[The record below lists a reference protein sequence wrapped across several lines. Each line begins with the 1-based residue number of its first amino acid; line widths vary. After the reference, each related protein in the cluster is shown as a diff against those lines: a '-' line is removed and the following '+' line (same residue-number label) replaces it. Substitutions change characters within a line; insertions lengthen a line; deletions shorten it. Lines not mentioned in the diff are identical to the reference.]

1 VVQESVSSEVDI
13 DEDQTT
19 VTEISVGDDAGIM
32 MDEKTSDYKFDIPAG
47 PATRPAESAKP
58 LFPGDKDFD
67 AAVKAMPQGLKD
79 KLKETLGAEFT
90 SLRSVSVDKLH
101 RPQS

>member
-1 VVQESVSSEVDI
+1 
-13 DEDQTT
+13 
-19 VTEISVGDDAGIM
+19 
-32 MDEKTSDYKFDIPAG
+32 
-47 PATRPAESAKP
+47 
-58 LFPGDKDFD
+58 
-67 AAVKAMPQGLKD
+67 MPQGLKD

>member
-1 VVQESVSSEVDI
+1 VVRESVSSEVEI
-13 DEDQTT
+13 DEDQTS
-19 VTEISVGDDAGIM
+19 VTELSASDDAGTII
-32 MDEKTSDYKFDIPAG
+32 DEKISDYKFDIPAG

>member
-1 VVQESVSSEVDI
+1 MVQESVSPEVDI
-13 DEDQTT
+13 DEDQTS
-19 VTEISVGDDAGIM
+19 VTELSVSDDAGIII
-32 MDEKTSDYKFDIPAG
+32 DEKISDYKFDIPAG
-47 PATRPAESAKP
+47 SATRPVESAKS

-90 SLRSVSVDKLH
+90 SLRSVSADKLH